1 MSLVRLVQKCH
12 SQGKILNPV
21 SRRCV
26 SRTGAIGKNIVLD
39 PEMLSVKMLREFL
52 AEKGIKGISKSS
64 KEELIKLY
72 KQEFHTQKSPVK
84 KSEKTLSEEELKK
97 KVEACKA
104 KGKILNMKTL
114 RCNKKP
120 ASPKHASPR
129 PASPRPAS
137 PRHASPKHASPRHA
151 SPKHA
156 SPKHASPKHASS
168 KHASPRPASPKHA
181 SSKHASPRPASPK
194 RSAGFSELPIEIIEN
209 IVKYTRGIDLVN
221 LYDTNK
227 ELRAIVR
234 RELVNRIKISDMISI
249 EKYHKLKRQWVDEII
264 NSELARRKITS
275 GYFSA
280 VGKVPSKGKFALG
293 DEAKVKYD
301 DRFVKYNGK
310 HRMKYVGQVG
320 RIVGYQ
326 SRPGPTSERSFS
338 KYLVEFPDKS
348 IEKFH
353 STFLSKHP
361 EEDVWP
367 GHPLQDEPPLP
378 ALPANIGNLTVAQWL
393 QLEDEW

>member
-1 MSLVRLVQKCH
+1 MSTVRLVQKCH
-12 SQGKILNPV
+12 SQGKILNPI

-52 AEKGIKGISKSS
+52 ALKGIKGISKTQ
-64 KEELIKLY
+64 KEELIQLY
-72 KQEFHTQKSPVK
+72 KKEFHKQKSPVK
-84 KSEKTLSEEELKK
+84 SSRKTLSDEELKK
-97 KVEACKA
+97 KAEACKA

-114 RCNKKP
+114 RCNKQ
-120 ASPKHASPR
+120 
-129 PASPRPAS
+129 PASPRPS
-137 PRHASPKHASPRHA
+137 SPKPS
-151 SPKHA
+151 SPKP
-156 SPKHASPKHASS
+156 S
-168 KHASPRPASPKHA
+168 
-181 SSKHASPRPASPK
+181 SPK
-194 RSAGFSELPIEIIEN
+194 RSTGFSDLPIEIIEN
-209 IVKYTRGIDLVN
+209 IVKYTQGIDLVN

-234 RELVNRIKISDMISI
+234 KELVDRLKISSMLII
-249 EKYHKLKRQWVDEII
+249 EKYHKLNRPWVDEII

-275 GYFSA
+275 VYFSA
-280 VGKVPSKGKFALG
+280 VGQVPRKGKFALG
-293 DEAKVKYD
+293 DEVKVKYD

-326 SRPGPTSERSFS
+326 SKAGPASERSFS
-338 KYLVEFPDKS
+338 KYLLEFPDKS

-353 STFLSKHP
+353 STFLSEYAEKYGWSGHHEQAEPFP
-361 EEDVWP
+361 ELP
-367 GHPLQDEPPLP
+367 G
-378 ALPANIGNLTVAQWL
+378 NTGNLTAEQLL